1 VELCAFKQHLSILY
15 YLLSMHDD
23 DEGKLAVWCR
33 LVRMARRRIDIDA
46 TVAFRTLKLMT
57 EPPPP
62 PPPPPPPEQTED
74 FDGASLRHVQGGDE
88 RAAPVAA
95 PVSTVNATWKRV
107 HACEFEKVVRSQ
119 LASNI
124 CDDAKVTFHYLRP
137 ATRRQRAGVCFKWR
151 MFVFFSKTVASSS

>member
-57 EPPPP
+57 EPP